1 MESTSLCIWMERRM
15 KGMLL
20 EEKLEKII
28 SEYGFFCVSNS
39 VNVYDLVKE
48 AIDSFMPICT
58 KPAVWCYGYHTKMLM
73 ADFMC
78 ELKAVQYIIDERADD
93 YQDACGFKVIRKEDI
108 VGKGINGILISSYKF
123 RGEIKEVLQQ
133 DYPDI
138 PYLDLYE
145 YIEQHGVCMDKEY
158 YAVSHPASRYQQINS
173 IQLQLERQNDK
184 KEELYF
190 QLIGCLIG
198 IRDIS
203 LAASYARKL
212 YQFVPSAR
220 YRKLAEDLAE
230 IYDLECQF
238 AGTISGNNVL
248 MLCIDGLRDRDIS
261 EQEMPNFVR
270 FVKGCYRF
278 ENAYST
284 STSTY
289 ESLVP
294 TYSENTDMRTKYYE
308 SICVAQGDCRFIQ
321 KANEQKRNIFFYTDF
336 VKYVEG
342 ENIERAKSYQTASE
356 KIWNFIVDGYQEK
369 NGLFYVHILY
379 ESHYSYLNPYMK
391 SEMVNAGSNI
401 LFDYLQENGGKIRT
415 DYEMQHHAMLNYLDD
430 AIIPILQ
437 QVKCRMVIFADH
449 GNIIIDQRAKLEE
462 LQPLLFTY
470 HQDLVRIPLIIKSPE
485 MGAGT
490 ETKKISLMELNGILI
505 SLLEKD
511 RFVRRFGSL
520 VKIQRSEIYNPDFR
534 FLYEKNGFVQGL
546 LAFEAFVFEDG
557 YKLGVYSNGFTE
569 LASLRDELITD
580 QERKREL
587 LSKIEKYITVCSL
600 DKIVL

>member
-1 MESTSLCIWMERRM
+1 
-15 KGMLL
+15 MLL

-28 SEYGFFCVSNS
+28 SEYGFFRVGNS
-39 VNVYDLVKE
+39 VNVYDLVRE
-48 AIDSFMPICT
+48 AIDSFMPLCR
-58 KPAVWCYGYHTKMLM
+58 KPAVWCFGYHTKMLM

-78 ELKAVQYIIDERADD
+78 EMKKVQYIIDERADVYKD
-93 YQDACGFKVIRKEDI
+93 ICGFDVIRKEDI
-108 VGKGINGILISSYKF
+108 VSKGIDGVIISSYKF
-123 RGEIKEVLQQ
+123 RGEIKEVLQHDFPNLQ
-133 DYPDI
+133 
-138 PYLDLYE
+138 YLDLYE
-145 YIEQHGVCMDKEY
+145 YIEQHGVCMNREY

-173 IQLQLERQNDK
+173 LQLQLERKDDK

-198 IRDIS
+198 IRDFF
-203 LAASYARKL
+203 LAASYARRL
-212 YQFVPSAR
+212 YQLVSNER
-220 YRKLAEDLAE
+220 YRKLAEELAE

-238 AGTISGNNVL
+238 AGTISENNVL
-248 MLCIDGLRDRDIS
+248 MLCIDGLRDKDIS

-294 TYSENTDMRTKYYE
+294 TYSENADMRTKYYE
-308 SICVAQGDCRFIQ
+308 SICVAQRDCRFIQ
-321 KANEQKRNIFFYTDF
+321 KANEQNRNIYFYTDF

-356 KIWNFIVDGYQEK
+356 KIWNFIVDGYQEN

-379 ESHYSYLNPYMK
+379 ESHYSYLNPYIK

-415 DYEMQHHAMLNYLDD
+415 DYEMQHHEMLNYLDD
-430 AIIPILQ
+430 AVIPILQ

-449 GNIIIDQRAKLEE
+449 GNIIIDQQTKLDE
-462 LQPLLFTY
+462 LPPLFFTY
-470 HQDLVRIPLIIKSPE
+470 HQDLVRIPLIVKSPE

-490 ETKKISLMELNGILI
+490 EKKNISLMELNEII
-505 SLLEKD
+505 VSLLEND
-511 RFVRRFGSL
+511 QFVRRFGNL
-520 VKIQRSEIYNPDFR
+520 VKVQRSEIYNPDFR
-534 FLYEKNGFVQGL
+534 FLYEKNGYAQGL
-546 LAFEAFVFEDG
+546 LAFEAFVFEEG
-557 YKLGVYSNGFTE
+557 YKLGIFSNGYTE
-569 LASLRDELITD
+569 LVSVNDELLVD
-580 QERKREL
+580 AGKKSEL
-587 LSKIEKYITVCSL
+587 LDRIKQYITVCSANE
-600 DKIVL
+600 IVL